1 MLWISEPEVSELI
14 DLEDAIAAEE
24 KMLALEAK
32 GEATSLPKALGQWE
46 RRSMH
51 ALGSFAPSA
60 GRAGFKTWLHTPN
73 GAGTIFS
80 LFNTETGVVEAVIE
94 SAVMSQLRTAAISG
108 VATKWLGP
116 AIADEMALVGT
127 GKQAMLQVAA
137 VAAVRP
143 IRRLRVFS
151 RTEEN
156 RRAFVE
162 RAASLF
168 TFDVEEAR
176 SIEAATDG
184 AQIVTIV
191 TRAREP
197 FFPASALSTGVH
209 VNAVGAILRGFAE
222 FHQDLFDR
230 AGLVVVDN
238 IANAQSISTEFIERF
253 GPGPDGWD
261 EVRSLSDIVAA
272 GRPRPA
278 DLDVSLFKSLGM
290 GVADLAL
297 ASLIFERAV
306 ARGVGREIER
316 MGRSTA
322 RWRSARRH

>member
-1 MLWISEPEVSELI
+1 MLPRV
-14 DLEDAIAAEE
+14 
-24 KMLALEAK
+24 
-32 GEATSLPKALGQWE
+32 
-46 RRSMH
+46 
-51 ALGSFAPSA
+51 
-60 GRAGFKTWLHTPN
+60 
-73 GAGTIFS
+73 
-80 LFNTETGVVEAVIE
+80 AVIE

-108 VATKWLGP
+108 VATKWLAP
-116 AIADEMALVGT
+116 AIADEMALIGT

-184 AQIVTIV
+184 ARIVTIV

-278 DLDVSLFKSLGM
+278 EAAQRLVGRHKR
-290 GVADLAL
+290 GVAAGPRRQIADQIRKQQRERDVQRQVRVVQVKAEHSDAPPIDLAGDQQRPGGAVDHRVRPGRVFEPGRFEDVDL
-297 ASLIFERAV
+297 A
-306 ARGVGREIER
+306 
-316 MGRSTA
+316 
-322 RWRSARRH
+322 

>member
-1 MLWISEPEVSELI
+1 MLWISEPEVSALV

-32 GEATSLPKALGQWE
+32 GEATSLPKALGQWD

-51 ALGSFAPSA
+51 ALGSFAPPT
-60 GRAGFKTWLHTPN
+60 GHAGFKTWLHTPN

-80 LFNTETGVVEAVIE
+80 LFNTETGEVEAVIE

-108 VATKWLGP
+108 VATKWLAP
-116 AIADEMALVGT
+116 AIANEMALIGA

-151 RTEEN
+151 RTEAN

-162 RAASLF
+162 RAANLF
-168 TFDVEEAR
+168 TFEVEE
-176 SIEAATDG
+176 SPSLEAATEG

-191 TRAREP
+191 TRAKEP
-197 FFPASALSTGVH
+197 FFPASALPPGTH

-222 FHQDLFDR
+222 FHQDMFDR

-238 IANAQSISTEFIERF
+238 IANAQSISTEFIARY
-253 GPGPDGWD
+253 GPGPAGWD
-261 EVRSLSDIVAA
+261 EVRTLSEIVAA
-272 GRPRPA
+272 GWRRDP
-278 DLDVSLFKSLGM
+278 DLDISLFKSLGM
-290 GVADLAL
+290 GIADLAL
-297 ASLIFERAV
+297 ANLIFERAV
-306 ARGVGREIER
+306 ERGVGREIER

-322 RWRSARRH
+322 RWRSARRQ